1 MCLFHVGCCFCF
13 LLLLYT
19 VVEATLLAATVGNG
33 YAAVMAMAHNN
44 AAP

>member
-1 MCLFHVGCCFCF
+1 MWGVVFAFFCCS
-13 LLLLYT
+13 T

-33 YAAVMAMAHNN
+33 NAAVMAMAHNN